1 MHGLCIYLILSKCGA
16 LYRLSQLGPST
27 TFRFINGNHLHTFFL
42 FTKPPHRRCY
52 GNEKFSTMVSF
63 TTAIKNFYLK
73 AFKFKGRATRA
84 EFWWVMLFQTLLIS
98 LMVLLDHIRVNI
110 DIISLIFFIINI
122 IPNLSIQTRRFHDIG
137 KSGTTLL
144 GIIAIWLSCWFV
156 SRQGTIFGIFGLGC
170 LIVMIW
176 HLILNVRHGQKKD
189 NEYGPNPYAIS
200 ESCITEFDESKA
212 AVADTDTNNN
222 IEEVEL

>member
-1 MHGLCIYLILSKCGA
+1 
-16 LYRLSQLGPST
+16 
-27 TFRFINGNHLHTFFL
+27 
-42 FTKPPHRRCY
+42 
-52 GNEKFSTMVSF
+52 MVSF

-73 AFKFKGRATRA
+73 AFTFKGRATRA
-84 EFWWVMLFQTLLIS
+84 EFWWAMLFQTLLIS

-137 KSGTTLL
+137 KPGTTIL
-144 GIIAIWLSCWFV
+144 GIIAIWLLCLYV
-156 SRQGTIFGIFGLGC
+156 SRLGTIFGIFGLGC

-176 HLILNVRHGQKKD
+176 HLILNIRQGQKRD
-189 NEYGPNPYAIS
+189 NQYGFNPYAIS
-200 ESCITEFDESKA
+200 EGCITEFDESKA
-212 AVADTDTNNN
+212 TVADTDKNNN